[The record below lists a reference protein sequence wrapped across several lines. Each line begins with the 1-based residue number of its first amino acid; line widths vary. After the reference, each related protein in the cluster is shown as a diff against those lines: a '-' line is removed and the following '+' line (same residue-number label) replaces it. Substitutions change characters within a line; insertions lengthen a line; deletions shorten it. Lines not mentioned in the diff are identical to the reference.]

1 MLYLARA
8 GQRPQ
13 PVLTDQSQITS
24 KLLLGSWE
32 PEPTHGS
39 ALSFILHVRR
49 LSRRTVLWNT
59 PPSVFSQA
67 PFPTVASL
75 ASLSLGAG
83 GAPSQ
88 PAQFWLLGDSTLV
101 VGRTAGQL
109 PNSPLRFLPRVA
121 RSTSCEPTLVFPV

>member
-1 MLYLARA
+1 MLW
-8 GQRPQ
+8 
-13 PVLTDQSQITS
+13 T
-24 KLLLGSWE
+24 
-32 PEPTHGS
+32 
-39 ALSFILHVRR
+39 
-49 LSRRTVLWNT
+49 T
-59 PPSVFSQA
+59 PPSLFSQA

-121 RSTSCEPTLVFPV
+121 RSTSCGPTLVFPV